1 VGVKGNN
8 IFLKFVLLRGFV
20 FNQINIKAV
29 GVIHSCLKE
38 KFGIPRQPG
47 MALSATASL
56 ELLPPFDREE
66 IIRGITEFSHIW
78 IHFYFHQ
85 AVEEGWK
92 TTLRPPRRG
101 GKKRVG
107 VFASRSPHRP
117 NHLGMSVVRLVGVRR
132 EAGKLLIDLT
142 GVDLLDGT
150 PVVDIKPYIPY
161 SDRISEAAEGYT
173 EIENRVMEVRF
184 TGGAERFCDRYEEKT
199 GRALRQL
206 IVELVGL
213 DPRPPFQ
220 RSRRKEFGMLLWDVN
235 VKWHVCEDYFEIR
248 SLTLYG

>member
-1 VGVKGNN
+1 MDVQFTVKRVGV
-8 IFLKFVLLRGFV
+8 V
-20 FNQINIKAV
+20 
-29 GVIHSCLKE
+29 HSCLKE

-47 MALSATASL
+47 MAPSVTASL

-66 IIRGITEFSHIW
+66 MVRELENFSHVW
-78 IHFYFHQ
+78 VQFYFHR
-85 AVEEGWK
+85 AVEDGWK
-92 TTLRPPRRG
+92 TTVRPPRLG

-117 NHLGMSVVRLVGVRR
+117 NYIGLSAVKLTGVRR
-132 EAGKLLIDLT
+132 EKGKIFLDLA

-161 SDRISEAAEGYT
+161 SDCISEAEDGYT
-173 EIENRVMEVRF
+173 RVKISRTEVRF
-184 TGGAERFCDRYEEKT
+184 TEEADRFCAHYERET
-199 GRALRQL
+199 GRELRQL

-220 RSRRKEFGMLLWDVN
+220 KKSRKEFGMLLWDVN
-235 VKWHVCEDYFEIR
+235 VRWRVCGNSFEIEK
-248 SLTLYG
+248 LTRYE

>member
-1 VGVKGNN
+1 MNV
-8 IFLKFVLLRGFV
+8 
-20 FNQINIKAV
+20 QITVKAV
-29 GVIHSCLKE
+29 GVVRSCLKE

-47 MALSATASL
+47 MAPSATASL

-66 IIRGITEFSHIW
+66 MVRDLEKFSHVW
-78 IHFYFHQ
+78 VHFYFHR

-92 TTLRPPRRG
+92 TTVRPPRLG

-107 VFASRSPHRP
+107 IFGSRSPHRP
-117 NHLGMSVVRLVGVRR
+117 NYLGMSAVRLTGVRR
-132 EAGKLLIDLT
+132 EKGKIFLDLS

-161 SDRISEAAEGYT
+161 SDCIGEAEDGYT
-173 EIENRVMEVRF
+173 DNKISTMEVRF
-184 TGGAERFCDRYEEKT
+184 AGEAERFCIRYEQET

-220 RSRRKEFGMLLWDVN
+220 KKSRKEFGMLLWDVN
-235 VKWHVCEDYFEIR
+235 VRWRVCGSYFEIVK
-248 SLTLYG
+248 LTRYE

>member
-1 VGVKGNN
+1 MDV
-8 IFLKFVLLRGFV
+8 
-20 FNQINIKAV
+20 QITVEAV
-29 GVIHSCLKE
+29 GVVHSCLKE

-47 MALSATASL
+47 MAPSVTASL

-66 IIRGITEFSHIW
+66 MVRDLEHFSHVW
-78 IHFYFHQ
+78 IHFYFHC
-85 AVEEGWK
+85 AVQEGWK
-92 TTLRPPRRG
+92 TTVRPPRLG

-117 NHLGMSVVRLVGVRR
+117 NYLGMSAVKLTGVRR
-132 EAGKLLIDLT
+132 EKGKIFLDLA

-161 SDRISEAAEGYT
+161 SDCISGAEDGYTGIKNPTMEVHFTSEA
-173 EIENRVMEVRF
+173 EV
-184 TGGAERFCDRYEEKT
+184 FCVQYEQKT

-220 RSRRKEFGMLLWDVN
+220 KKSRKEFGMLLWDVN
-235 VKWHVCEDYFEIR
+235 VQWHVYESYFEIKK
-248 SLTLYG
+248 LTRHE

>member
-1 VGVKGNN
+1 MN
-8 IFLKFVLLRGFV
+8 I
-20 FNQINIKAV
+20 QITVEAV

-47 MALSATASL
+47 MAPSATASL

-66 IIRGITEFSHIW
+66 MVRELENFSHVW
-78 IHFYFHQ
+78 VHFYFHR

-92 TTLRPPRRG
+92 TTVRPPRLG

-117 NHLGMSVVRLVGVRR
+117 NYLGMSAVRLTGLRR
-132 EAGKLLIDLT
+132 EKGKIFLDLAD
-142 GVDLLDGT
+142 VDLLDGT

-161 SDRISEAAEGYT
+161 SDCVTGAGDGYT
-173 EIENRVMEVRF
+173 GNKTAGMEVRF
-184 TGGAERFCDRYEEKT
+184 TNEAEEFCARYEQET
-199 GRALRQL
+199 GRTLRQL

-220 RSRRKEFGMLLWDVN
+220 KKSRKEFGMLLWDVN
-235 VKWHVCEDYFEIR
+235 VRWCVCGGYFEIEK
-248 SLTLYG
+248 LTRYE